1 MTPFTREDSEK
12 VATQL
17 GTDFESIA
25 SDPSGSRPDEEA
37 EVEAYLRYTS
47 PEYPAFQEWEIHR
60 AISKV
65 KSHSAPGSDLLTILV
80 IKHVWDWGEFR
91 PTIIAV
97 LNNGL
102 KNYPESWKHAIIAPI
117 PKPTGGYRPISLLS
131 QMGKVVEIIVT
142 WRLDSTLPIAHRQY
156 GCRSG
161 VSVKAVLYQF
171 AHSAMA
177 PGHTMHCFSTYPRLT
192 TE

>member
-65 KSHSAPGSDLLTILV
+65 KSHSAPGSDLLTISV
-80 IKHVWDWGEFR
+80 IKHLWDWGEFR

-102 KNYPESWKHAIIAPI
+102 KTTQQHGNMP
-117 PKPTGGYRPISLLS
+117 SLLPS
-131 QMGKVVEIIVT
+131 RNQLEVIVLSHYSHRWGK
-142 WRLDSTLPIAHRQY
+142 
-156 GCRSG
+156 
-161 VSVKAVLYQF
+161 
-171 AHSAMA
+171 
-177 PGHTMHCFSTYPRLT
+177 
-192 TE
+192 